1 MGSRKV
7 TVPETRC
14 GKNRDRLGQILQHG
28 PLAGDDQGFRR
39 HAGLQLNILELVP
52 SGLAPAPER
61 RHRSALASGV
71 LIRRRRAYRG
81 GRRPSGHG
89 SPVDGPRARAPCAGW
104 PVGRSRA
111 LRRGPGRSGRRW
123 YGSENLAS
131 AGGALLPHHC
141 SCNRLERDVI
151 SSCARKRGLEFR
163 RCLWRSAVGFLG
175 IRNARPEG
183 SNELG
188 GQRVPGCVVRG

>member
-81 GRRPSGHG
+81 GRRLSGHG

-111 LRRGPGRSGRRW
+111 LRRGPGRRSCGGSRDQEAWRRCYTRRYRRSSLWLLDDRMDGRLLDIGKHPDHDLAATLDRTW
-123 YGSENLAS
+123 SVSPAVSDHGSLSWNYTMPGR
-131 AGGALLPHHC
+131 AGG
-141 SCNRLERDVI
+141 
-151 SSCARKRGLEFR
+151 
-163 RCLWRSAVGFLG
+163 
-175 IRNARPEG
+175 
-183 SNELG
+183 
-188 GQRVPGCVVRG
+188 